1 VAKTAVALSRERLA
15 AVSTVE
21 RGEDYDAAMRYLGI
35 EIGGTKLQFGV
46 GPGDGTTFTEFV
58 RLDVNRERGAAGI
71 LEQIRETGRRLVA
84 THRVQRVGY
93 GFGGPVF
100 GAKGIVQK
108 SHQVDGWEGVPLV
121 AWTEKQLGVPT
132 RLGNDCDVAALA
144 EACYG
149 AGSECRSVFYV
160 TVGTGIG
167 GGFVIDRKIYG
178 TDRPAAAE
186 IGHLRPG
193 LAAMSLQQTVEAE
206 AAGPGIEARLRRR
219 LREIIDPHVPDPDAM
234 ALLADVAGH
243 INLISAKQIAAHAI
257 RGNQL
262 ARQVYR
268 EATDVLGWAI
278 AQVITL
284 VSPELVIV
292 GGGVS
297 LAGEEVFF
305 APLREAVERY
315 EFSPLAGSC
324 QIVPAELG
332 ERVVVHGALALAA
345 AP

>member
-1 VAKTAVALSRERLA
+1 MCI
-15 AVSTVE
+15 
-21 RGEDYDAAMRYLGI
+21 GYDAAMHYLGI

-46 GPGDGTTFTEFV
+46 GPGDGRRFTEFV
-58 RLDVNRERGAAGI
+58 RLDVDRERGAAGI

-84 THRVQRVGY
+84 AHRVQRVGY

-108 SHQVDGWEGVPLV
+108 SHQVDGWEGIPLV
-121 AWTEKQLGVPT
+121 AWTEQQLGVPA

-149 AGSECRSVFYV
+149 VGAKCRSVFFV

-167 GGFVIDRKIYG
+167 GGFVIDRRIHG
-178 TDRPAAAE
+178 TDRPAVAE
-186 IGHLRPG
+186 VGHLRPG
-193 LAAMSLQQTVEAE
+193 LGSLHPHLTVEAE

-219 LREIIDPHVPDPDAM
+219 LEEIVNPHVPNDDAV
-234 ALLADVAGH
+234 ALLAEVAGH
-243 INLISAKQIAAHAI
+243 VNLITARQIASHAQ
-257 RGNQL
+257 RGNRL
-262 ARQVYR
+262 ALQVYR

-278 AQVITL
+278 AQAITL
-284 VSPELVIV
+284 IAPEIVVV

-305 APLREAVERY
+305 RPLREAVARY
-315 EFSPLAGSC
+315 VFPPLAESFRLE
-324 QIVPAELG
+324 PAQLG
-332 ERVVVHGALALAA
+332 ESVVVHGALALAGA
-345 AP
+345 EG